1 MHPGDDDQPRWP
13 EGTPVRPDGHG
24 PGGGRFRGTGDVGGA
39 DVGDLVSGLQ
49 GASSRPWYETAA
61 GQIAQQRGGGHPR
74 VAYNLAVINA
84 AQAQY
89 NENRGDGFHDEQLPQ
104 LIGQYNVAEAQGN
117 PAGQDVAVDQL
128 RLWIDSHYPE
138 QWAGALPARVEAR
151 EAPRAADQD
160 QRNSA
165 ALDLARTAQAN
176 IEVNTG
182 DPDDAL
188 AIRIEALERHLGRT
202 GHRVEADRE
211 AAALRRYMDHE
222 MDQEAASPPGT
233 AVMHARL
240 EASRPSGEGQEL
252 RASEIALQYM
262 SGRPLELNLLDG
274 RGWGRITD
282 YSEESGGTEH
292 RFELQY
298 EDGGGDEIFMGSTDR
313 LIARRVPGSLPDQA
327 QQPEMDHDRN
337 LRLVNAMETPEGG
350 EVTAAE
356 LLELVGNGHRLEVLG
371 RHGWDRVET
380 VDVSGEGDHF
390 IYLENDPE
398 PISMSPE
405 GRVAIRFPQTPE
417 PATASTGLSLGGNP
431 LTDRDAW
438 NRLVVHLARQHN
450 DNRARDGLGR
460 DEVMDQMVA
469 DIEHPDVTDVQ
480 GVADSN
486 AEVLRQRLERMYRAS
501 IIDPPTRRAE
511 PQFTI
516 PETGVI
522 SAAEDVNRV
531 RRVTGQA
538 EDAHLADMLRVVR
551 GELPGDPHGMVAA
564 MRQRLQQIHGVTVPG
579 GDDLEALN
587 DRDLRDLGIE
597 YDIAVPAPPLAP
609 DYRADLIARIRYRQ
623 QADANRGV
631 SRAAAHSNVNWA
643 DTHISHQRPRFY
655 RQAVDDYQMPLQ
667 IRDAQGQWRTVTSIG
682 YPTNGQ
688 YEITHDGPTG
698 HTFVPEN
705 HTITARFGSDRS
717 GTTNQDRQRFNQQ
730 VAVVAESML
739 EQVAPEDRADDEGY
753 TRLRAALDSYNDTTS
768 NPNDQES
775 IDSAVDD
782 LVNELADW
790 DIYFDVPPY
799 QDYDS
804 GGPSYLPP
812 SRYNG
817 GVYTGDDEEDDYY
830 DQPAIPEIYGNTLAA
845 AISQWPQDNDGDLPS
860 GYEDRAA
867 EIWDWHD
874 PVTGYRAEVTSVG
887 VDGDG
892 LSVEGRVY
900 DGDTE
905 IGKFT
910 RTINS
915 SRPQRIYHAY
925 FKMYDNQ
932 GGGFATRWLDQVKQ
946 QYRDQGFT
954 EIGVSADIDVGG
966 YAWAKMGFDFATRDS
981 ARFTLMGMT
990 SQIVGAHQ
998 AGRIDDRTLHEAQ
1011 ELQRR
1016 FDAGEH
1022 ITPLEIA
1029 MVGWRSRAEFVDL
1042 EPAPL
1047 DPNGDP
1053 IEMWWGKRFLL
1064 GRSWSGVMQL

>member
-39 DVGDLVSGLQ
+39 NVDDLVGGLR

-74 VAYNLAVINA
+74 VGYNLAVINA

-128 RLWIDSHYPE
+128 REWIDSHYPE

-151 EAPRAADQD
+151 EAPRSADQD
-160 QRNSA
+160 QRNQRI
-165 ALDLARTAQAN
+165 LDQAQAFQSN

-188 AIRIEALERHLGRT
+188 AIRIEALQRHIGRT

-211 AAALRRYMDHE
+211 AAALRQYMDHE
-222 MDQEAASPPGT
+222 MDQEAAQNP
-233 AVMHARL
+233 V
-240 EASRPSGEGQEL
+240 L
-252 RASEIALQYM
+252 RAM
-262 SGRPLELNLLDG
+262 
-274 RGWGRITD
+274 
-282 YSEESGGTEH
+282 
-292 RFELQY
+292 
-298 EDGGGDEIFMGSTDR
+298 
-313 LIARRVPGSLPDQA
+313 PGAGPPS
-327 QQPEMDHDRN
+327 DHDRN
-337 LRLVNAMETPEGG
+337 LRLVNAMETPDGG

-398 PISMSPE
+398 PISMSPDS
-405 GRVAIRFPQTPE
+405 RVAIRFPQPSNVDDEWLQQHANRRGRGGGGPHPLGWDTGDE
-417 PATASTGLSLGGNP
+417 PAGLSLGGNP

-450 DNRARDGLGR
+450 DNRERDGLGR
-460 DEVMDQMVA
+460 DEIMDQMVA

-486 AEVLRQRLERMYRAS
+486 SEVLRQRLERMYRAS
-501 IIDPPTRRAE
+501 IIDPPPRGSGSL
-511 PQFTI
+511 PPGGQQ
-516 PETGVI
+516 VVN
-522 SAAEDVNRV
+522 AAEAVNVGRV
-531 RRVTGQA
+531 RQGQQP
-538 EDAHLADMLRVVR
+538 DVHLQDMVRVVR

-579 GDDLEALN
+579 GTASDRQHQAHIDQLMGSGPADGLEALN
-587 DRDLRDLGIE
+587 DRDLRDLAIE
-597 YDIAVPAPPLAP
+597 YGMGTPPTSLTAA
-609 DYRADLIARIRYRQ
+609 DRATMIEHIRRQ
-623 QADANRGV
+623 RQIEATRG
-631 SRAAAHSNVNWA
+631 AAARGAVHHNANWS
-643 DTHISHQRPRFY
+643 DTQISHQNPGFY
-655 RQAVDDYQMPLQ
+655 RVAVDDYQMPLQ
-667 IRDAQGQWRTVTSIG
+667 IRDAEGVWRNVISIG
-682 YPTNGQ
+682 YPTDGT
-688 YEITHDGPTG
+688 YEIITDGSTG
-698 HTFVPEN
+698 HTFVPEH
-705 HTITARFGSDRS
+705 HTVTVRIGSDRS
-717 GTTNQDRQRFNQQ
+717 GTLNGNRRRFNQQ
-730 VAVVAESML
+730 VAVIADTML
-739 EQVAPEDRADDEGY
+739 DQVRPEDRDEEGY
-753 TRLRAALDSYNDTTS
+753 ARLRAALDSYNDTTS

-804 GGPSYLPP
+804 GGSSYLPP
-812 SRYNG
+812 SRYSG
-817 GVYTGDDEEDDYY
+817 GIYTGDDEEDDYEL
-830 DQPAIPEIYGNTLAA
+830 PAIPELYGNERL
-845 AISQWPQDNDGDLPS
+845 SDVMGQWPGGHNEDLPPE
-860 GYEDRAA
+860 YEDRAS

-874 PVTGYRAEVTSVG
+874 PVTGYRAEVISVSA
-887 VDGDG
+887 DGDG

-900 DGDTE
+900 DGNNE

-915 SRPQRIYHAY
+915 SRPHRIFHAY

-954 EIGVSADIDVGG
+954 EIGVGANLDVGG
-966 YAWAKMGFDFATRDS
+966 YAWAKMGFDFADRS
-981 ARFTLMGMT
+981 GAMLTLMSMS
-990 SQIVGAHQ
+990 SQITGAHQ
-998 AGRIDDRTLHEAQ
+998 AGRIDDRTLQEAQ

-1029 MVGWRSRAEFVDL
+1029 MVGWRSRAEFIDL

-1064 GRSWSGVMQL
+1064 GRSWAGVMQL

>member
-1 MHPGDDDQPRWP
+1 MARRRYGMHPGDDDQPRWP

-74 VAYNLAVINA
+74 VGYNLAVINA

-89 NENRGDGFHDEQLPQ
+89 NENRGDGYNDDQLPQ

-128 RLWIDSHYPE
+128 RSWIDSHYPE

-160 QRNSA
+160 QRNQRILIQ
-165 ALDLARTAQAN
+165 ALAFQSN
-176 IEVNTG
+176 IEANTG
-182 DPDDAL
+182 DPDDDL

-211 AAALRRYMDHE
+211 AAALRQYMDSE
-222 MDQEAASPPGT
+222 MDREAAQNPVLRRQAGQGDLGEIQRLLEPAGQFAGPP
-233 AVMHARL
+233 
-240 EASRPSGEGQEL
+240 S
-252 RASEIALQYM
+252 
-262 SGRPLELNLLDG
+262 
-274 RGWGRITD
+274 
-282 YSEESGGTEH
+282 
-292 RFELQY
+292 
-298 EDGGGDEIFMGSTDR
+298 
-313 LIARRVPGSLPDQA
+313 
-327 QQPEMDHDRN
+327 DHDRN
-337 LRLVNAMETPEGG
+337 LRLVNAMETPDGG
-350 EVTAAE
+350 EVTAVE

-398 PISMSPE
+398 PISMSPDS
-405 GRVAIRFPQTPE
+405 RLAIRFPRPSNVDDEWLQQHANRRGRAGGGPHPLGWDTGDE
-417 PATASTGLSLGGNP
+417 PAGEPELDLGGNP
-431 LTDRDAW
+431 ATDRDAW
-438 NRLVVHLARQHN
+438 NRLVVYVARRSMASNPRSQFDDDITRHII
-450 DNRARDGLGR
+450 RDIG
-460 DEVMDQMVA
+460 
-469 DIEHPDVTDVQ
+469 HPDVTDVQ

-486 AEVLRQRLERMYRAS
+486 AETLAARLQRLYGAS

-538 EDAHLADMLRVVR
+538 EDAHLTDMLRVVR

-564 MRQRLQQIHGVTVPG
+564 MRQRLQQIHGVAVPG
-579 GDDLEALN
+579 GDELDVLS

-623 QADANRGV
+623 QVDAANRAV
-631 SRAAAHSNVNWA
+631 SRAVAHSNVNWA
-643 DTHISHQRPRFY
+643 DTHISHQRPGFY

-682 YPTNGQ
+682 HPTNGQ
-688 YEITHDGPTG
+688 YEIIHDGPTG
-698 HTFVPEN
+698 RTFVPEN
-705 HTITARFGSDRS
+705 HMITARFGSDRS
-717 GTTNQDRQRFNQQ
+717 GPDSENRQRFNQQ

-768 NPNDQES
+768 NPDDQES

-804 GGPSYLPP
+804 GGSSYLPP
-812 SRYNG
+812 SRYSG
-817 GVYTGDDEEDDYY
+817 GVYTGDDQEDDYEL
-830 DQPAIPEIYGNTLAA
+830 PAIPELYGNERLADVMG
-845 AISQWPQDNDGDLPS
+845 QWPTDHNEDLPS
-860 GYEDRAA
+860 GYEDRAS

-874 PVTGYRAEVTSVG
+874 RVTGYRAEVIG
-887 VDGDG
+887 VSADGDG

-900 DGDTE
+900 DGNNE

-910 RTINS
+910 RTIS
-915 SRPQRIYHAY
+915 PSRPHRIYHAY

-954 EIGVSADIDVGG
+954 EIGVSANLDVGG
-966 YAWAKMGFDFATRDS
+966 YAWAKMGFDFASRDS
-981 ARFTLMGMT
+981 ARLTLIGMMSEIT
-990 SQIVGAHQ
+990 GAHR
-998 AGRIDDRTLHEAQ
+998 AGRIDDRTLQEAQ

-1042 EPAPL
+1042 EDAPE

>member
-1 MHPGDDDQPRWP
+1 MARRRYGMHPGDDDQPRWP

-39 DVGDLVSGLQ
+39 NVDDLVGGLR

-74 VAYNLAVINA
+74 VGYNLAVINA

-128 RLWIDSHYPE
+128 REWIDSHYPE

-151 EAPRAADQD
+151 EAPRSADQD
-160 QRNSA
+160 QRNQRI
-165 ALDLARTAQAN
+165 LDQAQAFQSN

-188 AIRIEALERHLGRT
+188 AIRIEALQRHIGRT

-211 AAALRRYMDHE
+211 AAALRQYMDSE
-222 MDQEAASPPGT
+222 MDREAAQNP
-233 AVMHARL
+233 V
-240 EASRPSGEGQEL
+240 L
-252 RASEIALQYM
+252 RRA
-262 SGRPLELNLLDG
+262 G
-274 RGWGRITD
+274 
-282 YSEESGGTEH
+282 
-292 RFELQY
+292 
-298 EDGGGDEIFMGSTDR
+298 
-313 LIARRVPGSLPDQA
+313 
-327 QQPEMDHDRN
+327 QQPPVDHDRN

-356 LLELVGNGHRLEVLG
+356 LLELVGNGHRLDVLG

-398 PISMSPE
+398 PISMSPDS
-405 GRVAIRFPQTPE
+405 RVAIRFPQTPE
-417 PATASTGLSLGGNP
+417 SAEPQLSISGIPA
-431 LTDRDAW
+431 TDRDAW
-438 NRLVVHLARQHN
+438 NQLVVYSARRVNYDRQQ
-450 DNRARDGLGR
+450 RGQARD
-460 DEVMDQMVA
+460 EIMDQMVA
-469 DIEHPDVTDVQ
+469 DIEHVDVTDMQ

-486 AEVLRQRLERMYRAS
+486 AEVLRQRLERVHGSS
-501 IIDPPTRRAE
+501 IIDPPPRA
-511 PQFTI
+511 
-516 PETGVI
+516 
-522 SAAEDVNRV
+522 
-531 RRVTGQA
+531 
-538 EDAHLADMLRVVR
+538 
-551 GELPGDPHGMVAA
+551 
-564 MRQRLQQIHGVTVPG
+564 G
-579 GDDLEALN
+579 GPSDGLDALN
-587 DRDLRDLGIE
+587 DRDLRDLAIE
-597 YDIAVPAPPLAP
+597 YGMGTPPTSLTAEN
-609 DYRADLIARIRYRQ
+609 RATMIEHIRRQ
-623 QADANRGV
+623 RQIEATRG
-631 SRAAAHSNVNWA
+631 AAARGAVHHNANWA
-643 DTHISHQRPRFY
+643 DAHISHQRPGFY

-667 IRDAQGQWRTVTSIG
+667 IRDAQGQWRNVISIG
-682 YPTNGQ
+682 YPTDGL
-688 YEITHDGPTG
+688 YEITTDGPTG
-698 HTFVPEN
+698 RTFVPEN

-717 GTTNQDRQRFNQQ
+717 GTTNQNRRRFNEQ

-739 EQVAPEDRADDEGY
+739 EQVDPEDRADDEGY
-753 TRLRAALDSYNDTTS
+753 VRLRAALDSYNDTTS
-768 NPNDQES
+768 NPDDQES

-804 GGPSYLPP
+804 GGSSYLPP
-812 SRYNG
+812 SRYSG
-817 GVYTGDDEEDDYY
+817 GIYTGDDEEDDYEL
-830 DQPAIPEIYGNTLAA
+830 PAIPELYGNERL
-845 AISQWPQDNDGDLPS
+845 SDVMGQWPGGHNEDLPPE
-860 GYEDRAA
+860 YEDRAS

-874 PVTGYRAEVTSVG
+874 PVTGYRAEVISVSA
-887 VDGDG
+887 DGDG

-900 DGDTE
+900 DGNNE

-915 SRPQRIYHAY
+915 SRPHRIFHAY

-954 EIGVSADIDVGG
+954 EIGVGANLDVGG
-966 YAWAKMGFDFATRDS
+966 YAWAKMGFDFADRS
-981 ARFTLMGMT
+981 GAMLTLMSMS
-990 SQIVGAHQ
+990 SQITGAHQ
-998 AGRIDDRTLHEAQ
+998 AGRIDDRTLQEAQ

-1029 MVGWRSRAEFVDL
+1029 MVGWRSRAEFIDL

-1064 GRSWSGVMQL
+1064 GRSWAGVMQL